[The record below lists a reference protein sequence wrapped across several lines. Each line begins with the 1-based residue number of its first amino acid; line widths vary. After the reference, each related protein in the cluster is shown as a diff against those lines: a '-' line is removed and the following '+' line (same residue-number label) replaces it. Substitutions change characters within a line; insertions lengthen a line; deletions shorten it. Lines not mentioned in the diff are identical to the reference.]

1 MSDEIQANEA
11 TETEAVEAPAAEAV
25 ETEAVEA
32 EAPEAPA
39 EAVEAEAPVEVAE
52 VEATP
57 AEVAEVIAEAPE
69 VPVEVPADVAA
80 APSVPS
86 IPSVPSDRA
95 IQTVG
100 RRKRAIARVRLV
112 AGTGKYVVNGKSL
125 EDYFPSK
132 VHQQTVAEPFVT
144 VEAGDNFD
152 VLVNIKGGGAT
163 GQAGALRLGIA
174 RALLEVDPNM
184 RPALKAA
191 GFLTRD
197 SREKESK
204 KYGLKKARKAPQ
216 YSKR

>member
-11 TETEAVEAPAAEAV
+11 V
-25 ETEAVEA
+25 ET
-32 EAPEAPA
+32 EAPEAPVTP
-39 EAVEAEAPVEVAE
+39 ESEEIPTPVEVAE
-52 VEATP
+52 V
-57 AEVAEVIAEAPE
+57 AEAPVE

-86 IPSVPSDRA
+86 IPAIPADRP

-112 AGTGKYVVNGKSL
+112 AGTGKYVVNGKTL

-152 VLVNIKGGGAT
+152 VLVNIHGGGAT

-174 RALLEVDPNM
+174 RALVEIDPNT

-197 SREKESK
+197 AREKESK

>member
-11 TETEAVEAPAAEAV
+11 TEPTAAVEN
-25 ETEAVEA
+25 
-32 EAPEAPA
+32 EAPET
-39 EAVEAEAPVEVAE
+39 AEAPVEVA
-52 VEATP
+52 
-57 AEVAEVIAEAPE
+57 AEIPE

-86 IPSVPSDRA
+86 IPAVPLDRA

-112 AGTGKYVVNGKSL
+112 PGTGKYVVNGKSL

-144 VEAGDNFD
+144 VEAGENFD

-197 SREKESK
+197 AREKESK

>member
-11 TETEAVEAPAAEAV
+11 VETEPVEAAV
-25 ETEAVEA
+25 TEAVEA
-32 EAPEAPA
+32 EAVEAPVAETAEVEAVEVEAVEVPA
-39 EAVEAEAPVEVAE
+39 EAVEASVEVP
-52 VEATP
+52 EA
-57 AEVAEVIAEAPE
+57 
-69 VPVEVPADVAA
+69 PVEVPADVAA

-86 IPSVPSDRA
+86 IPSIPAGQA

-112 AGTGKYVVNGKSL
+112 PGSGKYVVNGKTL

-152 VLVNIKGGGAT
+152 VLVNIKGGGST

>member
-11 TETEAVEAPAAEAV
+11 TEATEAAEVVETEAPEAVEAV
-25 ETEAVEA
+25 
-32 EAPEAPA
+32 
-39 EAVEAEAPVEVAE
+39 EAPVEVAE
-52 VEATP
+52 TAVE
-57 AEVAEVIAEAPE
+57 VPE
-69 VPVEVPADVAA
+69 VPVDVPADVAA

-86 IPSVPSDRA
+86 IPVVPSDRA

-112 AGTGKYVVNGKSL
+112 AGTGKYVVNGKTL

-197 SREKESK
+197 AREKESK

>member
-1 MSDEIQANEA
+1 MSDQNQVPETEA
-11 TETEAVEAPAAEAV
+11 TEAAAETPVEA
-25 ETEAVEA
+25 
-32 EAPEAPA
+32 
-39 EAVEAEAPVEVAE
+39 
-52 VEATP
+52 
-57 AEVAEVIAEAPE
+57 
-69 VPVEVPADVAA
+69 PVEVPADVAA
-80 APSVPS
+80 APTV
-86 IPSVPSDRA
+86 PSVPAVPADRP

-112 AGTGKYVVNGKSL
+112 PGTGKYIVNGKTL

-152 VLVNIKGGGAT
+152 VFVNLSGGGAT

-174 RALLEVDPNM
+174 RALVEVDPNT

-197 SREKESK
+197 AREKESK

>member
-1 MSDEIQANEA
+1 MSDETQAN
-11 TETEAVEAPAAEAV
+11 
-25 ETEAVEA
+25 EAVEA
-32 EAPEAPA
+32 EAPEAPVTT
-39 EAVEAEAPVEVAE
+39 ETAE
-52 VEATP
+52 VEETPTP
-57 AEVAEVIAEAPE
+57 AEVAEVAEA
-69 VPVEVPADVAA
+69 PVEVPADVAA

-86 IPSVPSDRA
+86 IPAIPLDRP

-112 AGTGKYVVNGKSL
+112 PGTGKYVVNGKSL

-152 VLVNIKGGGAT
+152 VLVNIHGGGAT

-197 SREKESK
+197 AREKESK

>member
-1 MSDEIQANEA
+1 MSDEIQATEA
-11 TETEAVEAPAAEAV
+11 TEAAEVVETEAPEAVEAP
-25 ETEAVEA
+25 
-32 EAPEAPA
+32 
-39 EAVEAEAPVEVAE
+39 VEV
-52 VEATP
+52 
-57 AEVAEVIAEAPE
+57 PE
-69 VPVEVPADVAA
+69 VPVDVPADVAA

-86 IPSVPSDRA
+86 IPVVPADRA

-112 AGTGKYVVNGKSL
+112 AGTGKYVVNGKTL

-152 VLVNIKGGGAT
+152 VLVNIHGGGAT

-174 RALLEVDPNM
+174 RALVEIDPNT

-197 SREKESK
+197 AREKESK

>member
-11 TETEAVEAPAAEAV
+11 TEATEAAEVVETEAPEVPEAVEA
-25 ETEAVEA
+25 
-32 EAPEAPA
+32 
-39 EAVEAEAPVEVAE
+39 
-52 VEATP
+52 
-57 AEVAEVIAEAPE
+57 AEAPE
-69 VPVEVPADVAA
+69 VVEAAVEVPEVPADVAA

-86 IPSVPSDRA
+86 IPVVPSDRA

-112 AGTGKYVVNGKSL
+112 AGTGKYVVNGKTL

-197 SREKESK
+197 AREKESK